1 MERIRI
7 GWDLTKKAWS
17 VVRSNPGLLKLPI
30 FGGLLALLFLSVIGT
45 PAILLVAGD
54 EPSQAA
60 QITAGALGLLAMY
73 LASFSVIFFNVALAA
88 SANQAFNGNSADTS
102 FGIAV
107 ARSRLGV
114 IAAWAL
120 VAGLVSLFFA
130 FLRDRGGL
138 AGQIAAGLGGAI
150 WSLITFLVIPVL
162 AFEGI
167 GPLAAIKRS
176 AGLFRQRWGQQIT
189 GNAAIGIIT
198 FMFMLLGVAMIV
210 GGVFAGAAG
219 GALIALG
226 VGLAVGGVVV
236 LVAAAVVSG
245 AVRGVFG
252 VALYHYVA
260 ENQLAGPFTQAD
272 LESVVKVKGG
282 GAAAGGTI

>member
-7 GWDLTKKAWS
+7 GWDLTKKAWG
-17 VVRSNPGLLKLPI
+17 VVRTNPQLLKLPI
-30 FGGLLALLFLSVIGT
+30 FGGLLALLALVVFGA
-45 PAILLVAGD
+45 PAAALVAGD
-54 EPSQAA
+54 NPSQAA
-60 QITAGALGLLAMY
+60 QIGAGALALTGMY
-73 LASFSVIFFNVALAA
+73 LASYAVIFFNVALAA
-88 SANQAFNGNSADTS
+88 SADQAFKGNEADTS
-102 FGIAV
+102 YGIAI
-107 ARSRLGV
+107 AKSRNGV

-130 FLRDRGGL
+130 ILRDRGGL

-150 WSLITFLVIPVL
+150 WSLVTFLVIPVL

-167 GPLAAIKRS
+167 GPMQAIKRS
-176 AGLFRQRWGQQIT
+176 TGLFKQRWGQQIT

-198 FMFMLLGVAMIV
+198 FLFMLLGVALIV
-210 GGVFAGAAG
+210 GGVFAAASG
-219 GALIALG
+219 GVLLVLG
-226 VGLAVGGVVV
+226 VGIAVGGVVV
-236 LVAAAVVSG
+236 MIAAAVASG

-272 LESVVKVKGG
+272 LESVVKAKQPRGG
-282 GAAAGGTI
+282 MI

>member
-1 MERIRI
+1 MERIRV
-7 GWDLTKKAWS
+7 GWDLTKKAWG
-17 VVRSNPGLLKLPI
+17 VVRSNPGLLKLPV
-30 FGGLLALLFLSVIGT
+30 FGGLLALLFLAVIGT
-45 PAILLVAGD
+45 PAALLVAGSD
-54 EPSQAA
+54 EPSQGA
-60 QITAGALGLLAMY
+60 QIAAGALGLLALY

-88 SANQAFNGNSADTS
+88 SANQAFNGQGADTAYGMS
-102 FGIAV
+102 V
-107 ARSRLGV
+107 ARSRFGV

-130 FLRDRGGL
+130 ILRDRGGL

-162 AFEGI
+162 AFEGL
-167 GPLAAIKRS
+167 GPFAAIKKS
-176 AGLFRQRWGQQIT
+176 AGLFKQRWGQQIT

-198 FMFMLLGVAMIV
+198 FLFMLLGVAMIV

-219 GALIALG
+219 GALIVLG
-226 VGLAVGGVVV
+226 VGLAVGGLVV

-272 LESVVKVKGG
+272 LESVVKTKGG
-282 GAAAGGTI
+282 SPAGAI